1 MNHPVLAVVSRREF
15 EQLSRQVQYG
25 EIAWPQ
31 CYDVGPPIQLG
42 RTHDTTNDRRMLQTP
57 GLDAPADA
65 PGDDDDG
72 EAQGACATSLE
83 LRHGG
88 GEGTNEGT

>member
-31 CYDVGPPIQLG
+31 CYDIGPPIQLG
-42 RTHDTTNDRRMLQTP
+42 RNHDKGNDGSAT
-57 GLDAPADA
+57 DAPR
-65 PGDDDDG
+65 
-72 EAQGACATSLE
+72 L
-83 LRHGG
+83 L
-88 GEGTNEGT
+88 